1 MEDVHGKEVPL
12 QCVTV
17 KLPGQKPR
25 GSKTILPTSSST
37 SAASSLAEGLGNLA
51 MGGKW
56 LTNLIEGESSN
67 SSLF

>member
-51 MGGKW
+51 MGG
-56 LTNLIEGESSN
+56 TG
-67 SSLF
+67 

>member
-25 GSKTILPTSSST
+25 GSKTVLPISSST
-37 SAASSLAEGLGNLA
+37 SASTSLAEGLGGL
-51 MGGKW
+51 GITGR
-56 LTNLIEGESSN
+56 LSC
-67 SSLF
+67 F